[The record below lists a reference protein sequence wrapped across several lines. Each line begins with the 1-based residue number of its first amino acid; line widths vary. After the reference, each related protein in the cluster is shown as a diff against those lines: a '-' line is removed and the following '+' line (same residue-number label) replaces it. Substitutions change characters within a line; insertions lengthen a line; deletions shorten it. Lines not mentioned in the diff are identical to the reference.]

1 MAADIGKH
9 LYVYWW
15 VSFCVLFVFIKLAK
29 SDNYIVHMDISAMPK
44 AFSNQ
49 HTWYLATLSSVSAKP
64 KAETNPTIPFSKLI
78 YTYNHVIQGFS
89 ASLTPA
95 ELESLKNTPGYVSSV
110 KDRVV
115 KVDTTHSFK
124 FLGLNSGTGVWPVS
138 RFGKDVIIGVI
149 DTGVW
154 PESESFN
161 DDGMSDV
168 PSRWKGECESGTQF
182 NSSMCNKKLIG
193 ARFFN
198 KGLIAHKPNIT
209 ISMNSTR
216 DTEGHGTHTST
227 TVAGT
232 YVKDAS
238 YFRYAPGTARGI
250 APMARVAMYKTLWEE
265 GSYTTD
271 VIAAIDQAIT
281 DGVDVLSLSLS
292 WSQVELYEDPVA
304 IATFAAI
311 EKNIF
316 VSTSAGNDGPDVETL
331 NNGIPWVITV
341 AAGTMDRDLSATLSL
356 GNKVSVN
363 GLAQY
368 AGNFSSSTEFPI
380 VFMDKY
386 ASYFRYAPGTAR
398 GIAPMARVAM
408 YKTLWEEGS
417 YTTDV
422 IAAIDQAITDGVDV
436 LSLSLSWSQVE
447 LYEDPVAI
455 ATFAAIEKNIFVSTS
470 AGNDGPD
477 VETLNNGIPW
487 VITVAAGTM
496 DRDLSATLSL
506 GNKVSVNGLAQYA
519 GNFSSS
525 TEFPIVFM
533 DKCDE
538 TTELETIKHKIIVC
552 QDPYTED
559 SLNDQFNNINLAGN
573 VAGVFISNS
582 SDVYDHLKS
591 SFPAIFL
598 QEKDG
603 ATVVDFIKTN
613 TDPKASIVFK
623 KTILGVEPSPKVTSY
638 TSRGP
643 SYSCPSVLKPD
654 IMAPGDSVLA
664 AWPPNLEAASVN
676 DDLMYSKF
684 NLLWGTSMACPHVSG
699 IGALLKAV
707 YPNWS
712 PAAIRSALMTTSDQI
727 DNTGNPIKDI
737 GRSLQP
743 ADPLAM
749 GAGHINPNK
758 ALNPGLI
765 YDATV
770 QDYIDLLCGL
780 NFTQKQIKTITRTT
794 SNNCSNP
801 SLDLNYPSF
810 IAFFND
816 WFAEP
821 NSTTMMEFRRT
832 VTNVGDERST
842 YKANV
847 TPLTGLK
854 VTVEPDT

>member
-1 MAADIGKH
+1 MAADIAKH

-29 SDNYIVHMDISAMPK
+29 SDHYIVHMDISAMPQ

-238 YFRYAPGTARGI
+238 YFGYAPGTARGI
-250 APMARVAMYKTLWEE
+250 APMARVAMYKALWEE

-341 AAGTMDRDLSATLSL
+341 AAGTMDRDC
-356 GNKVSVN
+356 
-363 GLAQY
+363 
-368 AGNFSSSTEFPI
+368 
-380 VFMDKY
+380 
-386 ASYFRYAPGTAR
+386 
-398 GIAPMARVAM
+398 
-408 YKTLWEEGS
+408 
-417 YTTDV
+417 
-422 IAAIDQAITDGVDV
+422 
-436 LSLSLSWSQVE
+436 
-447 LYEDPVAI
+447 
-455 ATFAAIEKNIFVSTS
+455 
-470 AGNDGPD
+470 
-477 VETLNNGIPW
+477 
-487 VITVAAGTM
+487 
-496 DRDLSATLSL
+496 SATLSL

-727 DNTGNPIKDI
+727 DNTGSPIKDI

-749 GAGHINPNK
+749 GAGHVSPNK

-780 NFTQKQIKTITRTT
+780 NFTQKQIKTITRTP

-854 VTVEPDT
+854 VTVEPDTLVFKTKYEKKS

>member
-1 MAADIGKH
+1 
-9 LYVYWW
+9 
-15 VSFCVLFVFIKLAK
+15 
-29 SDNYIVHMDISAMPK
+29 MPK

-49 HTWYLATLSSVSAKP
+49 HTWYLATLSSVSAKSKS
-64 KAETNPTIPFSKLI
+64 KAETNPTISFSKLI

-95 ELESLKNTPGYVSSV
+95 ELESLKNSPGYVSSV

-115 KVDTTHSFK
+115 KVDTTHSFE
-124 FLGLNSGTGVWPVS
+124 FLGLNSGTGAWPVS
-138 RFGKDVIIGVI
+138 SFGKDVIVGVI

-238 YFRYAPGTARGI
+238 YFGYAPGTARGI
-250 APMARVAMYKTLWEE
+250 APMARVAMYKALWEE

-281 DGVDVLSLSLS
+281 DGVDLLSLSLS

-316 VSTSAGNDGPDVETL
+316 VSTSAGNNGPDVETL

-341 AAGTMDRDLSATLSL
+341 AAGTMDRDC
-356 GNKVSVN
+356 
-363 GLAQY
+363 
-368 AGNFSSSTEFPI
+368 
-380 VFMDKY
+380 
-386 ASYFRYAPGTAR
+386 
-398 GIAPMARVAM
+398 
-408 YKTLWEEGS
+408 
-417 YTTDV
+417 
-422 IAAIDQAITDGVDV
+422 
-436 LSLSLSWSQVE
+436 
-447 LYEDPVAI
+447 
-455 ATFAAIEKNIFVSTS
+455 
-470 AGNDGPD
+470 
-477 VETLNNGIPW
+477 
-487 VITVAAGTM
+487 
-496 DRDLSATLSL
+496 SATLSL

-538 TTELETIKHKIIVC
+538 TTELETIKNKIIVC

-654 IMAPGDSVLA
+654 LMAPGDSVLA
-664 AWPPNLEAASVN
+664 AWPPNLEAPSVN

-727 DNTGNPIKDI
+727 DNTGSPIKDI

-749 GAGHINPNK
+749 GAGHVNPNK

-854 VTVEPDT
+854 VTVEPDTLVFKTKYEKKSFKLRIEGPKQLADAVVFGYLTWEDSGKKHVVTSPIVATSYKIEK

>member
-1 MAADIGKH
+1 MAADIAKH
-9 LYVYWW
+9 LYVYRW

-49 HTWYLATLSSVSAKP
+49 HTWYLATLSSVSAKS
-64 KAETNPTIPFSKLI
+64 KAESNPTIPFSKLI

-168 PSRWKGECESGTQF
+168 PPRWKGECESGTQF

-227 TVAGT
+227 TAAGT

-238 YFRYAPGTARGI
+238 YFGYAPGTARGI
-250 APMARVAMYKTLWEE
+250 APMARVAMYKAIWEE

-281 DGVDVLSLSLS
+281 DGVDVLSLSLG

-316 VSTSAGNDGPDVETL
+316 VSTSAGNDGPNVETL

-341 AAGTMDRDLSATLSL
+341 AAGTMDRDCSAALSL

-380 VFMDKY
+380 VF
-386 ASYFRYAPGTAR
+386 
-398 GIAPMARVAM
+398 I
-408 YKTLWEEGS
+408 
-417 YTTDV
+417 
-422 IAAIDQAITDGVDV
+422 
-436 LSLSLSWSQVE
+436 
-447 LYEDPVAI
+447 
-455 ATFAAIEKNIFVSTS
+455 
-470 AGNDGPD
+470 
-477 VETLNNGIPW
+477 
-487 VITVAAGTM
+487 
-496 DRDLSATLSL
+496 
-506 GNKVSVNGLAQYA
+506 
-519 GNFSSS
+519 
-525 TEFPIVFM
+525 
-533 DKCDE
+533 DKCDD

-623 KTILGVEPSPKVTSY
+623 KTTIGVEPSPKVTSY

-707 YPNWS
+707 YPHWS

-727 DNTGNPIKDI
+727 DNTGSPIKDI
-737 GRSLQP
+737 GRNLQP

-749 GAGHINPNK
+749 GAGHVNPNK

-780 NFTQKQIKTITRTT
+780 NFTQKQIKTITRTS

-816 WFAEP
+816 WFAES

-842 YKANV
+842 YRANV

-854 VTVEPDT
+854 VTVEPDTLVFKTKYEKKSFKLRIEGPKQLADAVVFGYLTWEDSGKKHVVTSPIVATSYKIEK

>member
-1 MAADIGKH
+1 MAADITKH
-9 LYVYWW
+9 LYVYCW
-15 VSFCVLFVFIKLAK
+15 VSFCVLFMFIKLAK

-49 HTWYLATLSSVSAKP
+49 HTWYLATLSSVSAKS
-64 KAETNPTIPFSKLI
+64 KAETNPTTPFSKLI

-95 ELESLKNTPGYVSSV
+95 ELESLKNSPGYVSSV

-115 KVDTTHSFK
+115 KVDTTHSFE
-124 FLGLNSGTGVWPVS
+124 FLDLNSGTGAWPVS
-138 RFGKDVIIGVI
+138 SFGKDVIVGVI

-182 NSSMCNKKLIG
+182 NSSLCNKKLIG

-198 KGLIAHKPNIT
+198 KGLIAHNSNIT

-238 YFRYAPGTARGI
+238 YFGYAPGTARGM
-250 APMARVAMYKTLWEE
+250 APMARVAMYKALWEE
-265 GSYTTD
+265 GAYTTD
-271 VIAAIDQAIT
+271 IIAAIDQAIT
-281 DGVDVLSLSLS
+281 DGVDVLSMSLGLDG
-292 WSQVELYEDPVA
+292 VDLYEDPIA

-316 VSTSAGNDGPDVETL
+316 VSTSAGNEGPDVETL
-331 NNGIPWVITV
+331 HNGTPWVITV
-341 AAGTMDRDLSATLSL
+341 AAGTMDRDFGATLILS
-356 GNKVSVN
+356 NKVSIN

-368 AGNFSSSTEFPI
+368 PGNFTSTEFPI
-380 VFMDKY
+380 VFMDTC
-386 ASYFRYAPGTAR
+386 S
-398 GIAPMARVAM
+398 
-408 YKTLWEEGS
+408 
-417 YTTDV
+417 
-422 IAAIDQAITDGVDV
+422 
-436 LSLSLSWSQVE
+436 
-447 LYEDPVAI
+447 
-455 ATFAAIEKNIFVSTS
+455 
-470 AGNDGPD
+470 
-477 VETLNNGIPW
+477 
-487 VITVAAGTM
+487 
-496 DRDLSATLSL
+496 
-506 GNKVSVNGLAQYA
+506 NK
-519 GNFSSS
+519 
-525 TEFPIVFM
+525 
-533 DKCDE
+533 
-538 TTELETIKHKIIVC
+538 TELSKIKQKIIVC
-552 QDPYTED
+552 QDPGKED
-559 SLNDQFNNINLAGN
+559 SLDDQFNNILAAGN
-573 VAGVFISNS
+573 IAAVFITNS
-582 SDVYDHLKS
+582 SSVDVFVQS
-591 SFPAIFL
+591 PFPAIFL
-598 QEKDG
+598 VQKDG
-603 ATVVDFIKTN
+603 DTVVDFIKSN

-623 KTILGVEPSPKVTSY
+623 KTILGIKPSPRVTSY

-643 SYSCPSVLKPD
+643 SYSCPLVLKPD

-664 AWPPNLEAASVN
+664 AWPPNIAAARVN
-676 DDLMYSKF
+676 QDLVFTNF
-684 NLLWGTSMACPHVSG
+684 NLLSGTSMACPHVSG
-699 IGALLKAV
+699 IAALLKAV

-727 DNTGNPIKDI
+727 DNTGSPIKDI
-737 GRSLQP
+737 GGNLRP

-749 GAGHINPNK
+749 GAGHVNPNK

-770 QDYIDLLCGL
+770 QDYVDLLCGL
-780 NFTQKQIKTITRTT
+780 NFTQQQIKTITKTS

-816 WFAEP
+816 RGAKP
-821 NSTTMMEFRRT
+821 NSTTVVEFGRT
-832 VTNVGDERST
+832 VTNVGDGSFT

-847 TPLTGLK
+847 TPINGLK
-854 VTVEPDT
+854 VTVEPDTLVFKTKYEKKSYKLSIEGPKQLHKAVLFGYLTWEDSGKEHVVTSPIVATSYKIEK

>member
-232 YVKDAS
+232 YVKD
-238 YFRYAPGTARGI
+238 
-250 APMARVAMYKTLWEE
+250 
-265 GSYTTD
+265 
-271 VIAAIDQAIT
+271 
-281 DGVDVLSLSLS
+281 
-292 WSQVELYEDPVA
+292 
-304 IATFAAI
+304 
-311 EKNIF
+311 
-316 VSTSAGNDGPDVETL
+316 
-331 NNGIPWVITV
+331 
-341 AAGTMDRDLSATLSL
+341 
-356 GNKVSVN
+356 
-363 GLAQY
+363 
-368 AGNFSSSTEFPI
+368 
-380 VFMDKY
+380 

>member
-380 VFMDKY
+380 VFMDK
-386 ASYFRYAPGTAR
+386 
-398 GIAPMARVAM
+398 
-408 YKTLWEEGS
+408 
-417 YTTDV
+417 
-422 IAAIDQAITDGVDV
+422 
-436 LSLSLSWSQVE
+436 
-447 LYEDPVAI
+447 
-455 ATFAAIEKNIFVSTS
+455 
-470 AGNDGPD
+470 
-477 VETLNNGIPW
+477 
-487 VITVAAGTM
+487 
-496 DRDLSATLSL
+496 
-506 GNKVSVNGLAQYA
+506 
-519 GNFSSS
+519 
-525 TEFPIVFM
+525 
-533 DKCDE
+533 CDE

-749 GAGHINPNK
+749 GAGHVNPNK